1 MSIELYEPTMMFF
14 QLLNLPATFQAMMN
28 NILRELI
35 NIKEVVFFIDNV
47 LVRIDIEK
55 KHNRIVEEVLKRV
68 EENNFYVKLEKCV

>member
-1 MSIELYEPTMMFF
+1 MSIELYEPTMIFS

-55 KHNRIVEEVLKRV
+55 NIIE
-68 EENNFYVKLEKCV
+68 

>member
-55 KHNRIVEEVLKRV
+55 KHNRIVEEVPKRV

>member
-35 NIKEVVFFIDNV
+35 NIKEVVFFIDNM

>member
-1 MSIELYEPTMMFF
+1 MSIELYKPTMMFS

-55 KHNRIVEEVLKRV
+55 KHNRIVEEVPKRV

>member
-1 MSIELYEPTMMFF
+1 MSIELYEPTMMFS

-35 NIKEVVFFIDNV
+35 NIKEVVFFIDNM

-55 KHNRIVEEVLKRV
+55 KHNKIVEEVLKRV

>member
-35 NIKEVVFFIDNV
+35 NIKEVVFFIDNM

-55 KHNRIVEEVLKRV
+55 KHNKIVEEVLKRV